1 MEYIFSVVIGYLLGS
16 IPTAFLVLKI
26 SKGIDITN
34 AGSGNVGAMN
44 SYEITNSKY
53 IGLLVFLID
62 FIKGF
67 LAVLITK
74 LIFNDVFIY
83 PALALLFAVFSHC
96 FNPWIKFNGGRGLA
110 TAAGGSILI
119 FPYLL
124 FVWIVLWILMYII
137 KRDILIANIIATIFS
152 LLIIYLT
159 ENIALNYVYPV
170 PVAASELMLF
180 STGGLLIIFIKH
192 IEPLKE
198 IISNKQRNKNDIT

>member
-1 MEYIFSVVIGYLLGS
+1 MEYIFSTVIGYFWGS
-16 IPTAFLVLKI
+16 IPTAFLVLKK

-34 AGSGNVGAMN
+34 TGSGNVGAMN

-53 IGLLVFLID
+53 IGILVFLID
-62 FIKGF
+62 FIKG
-67 LAVLITK
+67 LLSVLITK

-96 FNPWIKFNGGRGLA
+96 YNPWINFKGGRGLA

-124 FVWIVLWILMYII
+124 FVWIVLWILMYIL
-137 KRDILIANIIATIFS
+137 KRDILIANIIATIAS

-170 PVAASELMLF
+170 PVTAAELMLF
-180 STGGLLIIFIKH
+180 TTSGLLIIFIKH

-198 IISNKQRNKNDIT
+198 IILKNREI